1 MATGIDIGGFIGSN
15 FDGDK
20 AIDKI
25 IAVEKKKRTPIEMK
39 QFIAQAQKEAWQGLQ
54 KKLND
59 LNNNARNL
67 FSPLYSPFR
76 QTKSTSSNNDLI
88 EIMSDKTDP
97 SKMKP
102 GEYNIIPKQMAKS
115 DHFRSDAID
124 GQDKLA
130 KGQFTIVYQG
140 KKYKINFPGGSLQ
153 ELSNMVSKTIG
164 EFANVNILDIGENKS
179 VLDIET
185 KEIGKKHA
193 LTFEGDTDFLKKIG
207 LLKNATPTFEDLL
220 LTQSKGLSSNQDI
233 QTVLKDSKVILNP
246 NDYIK
251 KTFDLPKIVKK
262 DSQLWIYLTFD
273 KKSKK
278 DSKSNAPSPNDT
290 NTFQNQTKEQD
301 ENAPIQ
307 GILDKIWVGDVQL
320 YGESLLTELLVP
332 SKSPLNAKDT
342 PSKKGASQ
350 NSVNPNTSIEV
361 TLETEQGVLHQTLSY
376 NENQT
381 RLQILKFPLKEG
393 NINSVQITNKGIYPL
408 SIQKGE
414 IETSHKGTFI
424 PKNSIS
430 KAQNA
435 LINYKGTDYERESNS
450 IKDVVP
456 GVSFN
461 LKGESQ
467 KPVKLNVDWDYNL
480 ILSKIQD
487 FVVTYNNAMDYIK
500 HVNKN
505 RTTDPSGKSYSEEMQ
520 ERKAKYDKM
529 TDKERQEAAVDGSL
543 YDTMLSS
550 DSAVR
555 SIKTKLQSITTAPY
569 ETDLKQKLMFLSQ
582 LGIKRPGFNDMNI
595 SSVQDQEN
603 FRAGY
608 LEFTKEDQDKFLNL
622 LKSEPK
628 SVSQLF
634 FKRSTPEH
642 ILYDKGLA
650 VDMNNLL
657 EKIVATNF
665 RGEDKRVY
673 SGLIKVKIDM
683 LNRSITQYATNLK
696 QFDSRLDKQRN
707 KLQNDFGKVYA
718 AQNQAKANQSQLE
731 RFSK

>member
-1 MATGIDIGGFIGSN
+1 
-15 FDGDK
+15 
-20 AIDKI
+20 
-25 IAVEKKKRTPIEMK
+25 
-39 QFIAQAQKEAWQGLQ
+39 
-54 KKLND
+54 
-59 LNNNARNL
+59 
-67 FSPLYSPFR
+67 
-76 QTKSTSSNNDLI
+76 
-88 EIMSDKTDP
+88 
-97 SKMKP
+97 
-102 GEYNIIPKQMAKS
+102 
-115 DHFRSDAID
+115 
-124 GQDKLA
+124 
-130 KGQFTIVYQG
+130 
-140 KKYKINFPGGSLQ
+140 
-153 ELSNMVSKTIG
+153 
-164 EFANVNILDIGENKS
+164 
-179 VLDIET
+179 
-185 KEIGKKHA
+185 
-193 LTFEGDTDFLKKIG
+193 
-207 LLKNATPTFEDLL
+207 
-220 LTQSKGLSSNQDI
+220 
-233 QTVLKDSKVILNP
+233 
-246 NDYIK
+246 
-251 KTFDLPKIVKK
+251 
-262 DSQLWIYLTFD
+262 
-273 KKSKK
+273 
-278 DSKSNAPSPNDT
+278 
-290 NTFQNQTKEQD
+290 
-301 ENAPIQ
+301 
-307 GILDKIWVGDVQL
+307 
-320 YGESLLTELLVP
+320 
-332 SKSPLNAKDT
+332 
-342 PSKKGASQ
+342 
-350 NSVNPNTSIEV
+350 
-361 TLETEQGVLHQTLSY
+361 
-376 NENQT
+376 
-381 RLQILKFPLKEG
+381 
-393 NINSVQITNKGIYPL
+393 
-408 SIQKGE
+408 
-414 IETSHKGTFI
+414 
-424 PKNSIS
+424 
-430 KAQNA
+430 
-435 LINYKGTDYERESNS
+435 
-450 IKDVVP
+450 
-456 GVSFN
+456 
-461 LKGESQ
+461 
-467 KPVKLNVDWDYNL
+467 
-480 ILSKIQD
+480 
-487 FVVTYNNAMDYIK
+487 MDYIK